1 MKIPIRD
8 GTEWVEIKELPE
20 EDDIMLLL
28 NTELPPL
35 DYWLQLAVTFM

>member
-8 GTEWVEIKELPE
+8 GTEWVEIVELPE

-35 DYWLQLAVTFM
+35 DYWLQLAVTFT